1 MPTITILFS
10 RVYIFILLGYILGR
24 YVRFNIQREAQG
36 IINIGMY
43 VLFPVFVLVTMW
55 AEPLPTAFLS
65 RVWLLA
71 AGVVIGGAG
80 LAWLFSRIYAMPYR
94 DCSLPI
100 IFINSAYL
108 GIPVNTYILGPAAT
122 KYAIIFD
129 LVPTLIMFTFGV
141 ALVAKGDRLK
151 EMLKMPLAYAALIG
165 MLLNAQGVPVP
176 WPVLK
181 ITGFIKTIT
190 IPLILVIVGYELK
203 PFKTTLLNRVLAASV
218 LRMAGGAIMAFSL
231 VSLLRLEGIPALV
244 CLISASMPS
253 AVNSYVLARK
263 YQANAEFAAAVVAM
277 GTLIS
282 LPVIMIISLL
292 IHGKM
297 I

>member
-1 MPTITILFS
+1 MATITILFY
-10 RVYIFILLGYILGR
+10 RVFIFILLGYILGR

-43 VLFPVFVLVTMW
+43 VLFPFFVLVTMW
-55 AEPLPTAFLS
+55 SETLPAAYLY

-71 AGVVIGGAG
+71 AGVVIGGAA
-80 LAWLFSRIYAMPYR
+80 LAWLYSRIYVMSYR

-100 IFINSAYL
+100 IFVNSAYL
-108 GIPVNTYILGPAAT
+108 GIPVNTYILGSAAT

-151 EMLKMPLAYAALIG
+151 EILKMPLAYAALIG
-165 MLLNAQGVPVP
+165 LLLNAQGVPVP

-181 ITGFIKTIT
+181 ITSFVKAVTM
-190 IPLILVIVGYELK
+190 PLILIIVGYELK
-203 PFKTTLLNRVLAASV
+203 PFKTALLSRVLTASV
-218 LRMAGGAIMAFSL
+218 LRMAGGASIALALIF
-231 VSLLRLEGIPALV
+231 LLRLEGIPALV

-253 AVNSYVLARK
+253 AVNSYVLAKK

-277 GTLIS
+277 STLIS